1 MNQDTEQNTEKT
13 IRVYVTT
20 DASGGSEVRFGFPDR
35 SASDDAEEAGAS
47 GEDEQNK
54 RAAEKF
60 ARKSLSEEEA
70 LRKFRQ
76 LNYEWKL
83 VALGFFEIVPELSRR
98 NVEYAGSERTSIILE
113 LLRQTSIAS
122 DETELDDGRVDREFS
137 VTFEDF
143 SIIAKALGRSR
154 PSIRAARIMA
164 RSSLLALVSEY
175 ENFMSEMLRTLVRL
189 KPNTLISD
197 DETVTVRSL
206 EQFASYDEFME
217 DLVDSKVTDL
227 IQANSH
233 FKLIRWIEEKFGVNL
248 TSDKQMIGEFV
259 EVFQRRHLLAHA
271 GGVVNRKYLKVCT
284 EHGCTEKTL
293 PSLDERINVDRRY
306 LRRATARVF
315 MMGYFTLHIL
325 WQKVLPKQRDDSVR
339 AILGASHDFLERDLT
354 KMCERLCDF
363 VLNSSKP
370 VSARDTAYLAIN
382 KAQSYLFDPEAEEAH
397 RLQRVEGVLRKYDW
411 TMADAIVELAL
422 CCLRRDF
429 SSLDSKVQ
437 RAVASGLTRHDAM
450 TWSIFREVRQQ
461 EAFSKHFG
469 IRALPVS

>member
-1 MNQDTEQNTEKT
+1 VNQDTEQNTEKT

-284 EHGCTEKTL
+284 EHGCTDT
-293 PSLDERINVDRRY
+293 N
-306 LRRATARVF
+306 AR
-315 MMGYFTLHIL
+315 
-325 WQKVLPKQRDDSVR
+325 
-339 AILGASHDFLERDLT
+339 
-354 KMCERLCDF
+354 
-363 VLNSSKP
+363 
-370 VSARDTAYLAIN
+370 
-382 KAQSYLFDPEAEEAH
+382 
-397 RLQRVEGVLRKYDW
+397 
-411 TMADAIVELAL
+411 
-422 CCLRRDF
+422 
-429 SSLDSKVQ
+429 
-437 RAVASGLTRHDAM
+437 
-450 TWSIFREVRQQ
+450 
-461 EAFSKHFG
+461 
-469 IRALPVS
+469 